1 MKLKLIKKLTNEAYE
16 KALIEREEAYDNA
29 LLNYIV
35 NYFKGQ
41 LVPVWL
47 FIDQKTFPYYAEIN
61 KDMVVFFYNEAQI
74 WSPLYYKEANDLI
87 ISWYPKM
94 VNLLCLPKFISRN
107 DWCEIYPV
115 DKETIRKEIISSK

>member
-1 MKLKLIKKLTNEAYE
+1 MKLKLLKKLTNEAYE
-16 KALIEREEAYDNA
+16 KALMEREEAYDNA
-29 LLNYIV
+29 LLKYIV

-41 LVPVWL
+41 LVPAWL
-47 FIDQKTFPYYAEIN
+47 FKDQKTFPYYAHIE
-61 KDMVVFFYNEAQI
+61 KDRVIFFYNEAEI

-94 VNLLCLPKFISRN
+94 VEFLGLPKFISRK

-115 DKETIRKEIISSK
+115 DKESIRKKIASCK